1 MNLAFGRL
9 LSFSDRLAGNRRLF
23 LLCLL
28 LFLFSFWVALWVA
41 FPADVLQRRL
51 VSEVTKQ
58 TGVRMQGH
66 NASLLFPI
74 GLEFDLRVFPDM
86 PALAPID
93 LQQLQVSPAWARL
106 FSGAPQIDLQ
116 GSLSDGSLDARV
128 GRNGALQAR
137 LRGVDIAP
145 LQTASQGYRVEGR
158 LSGDFSGEQLS
169 AAMTGEGEFVL
180 QLRETR
186 LLGLERLGL
195 PENLALGLLSLEGR
209 FKERR
214 LSIEKALLT
223 EGALEMS
230 GGGTLLVGETPEQTR
245 LNLNVRLH
253 PTASTPP
260 GLRDLL
266 DLTGVKPTADGSFLL
281 RIGGTL
287 ARPAIR

>member
-1 MNLAFGRL
+1 MIGRL
-9 LSFSDRLAGNRRLF
+9 HSIADRMAGNRRLF

-28 LFLFSFWVALWVA
+28 LFLFSFWIALWIA

-51 VSEVTKQ
+51 VSEVVQ
-58 TGVRMQGH
+58 QSGVKMQGR
-66 NASLLFPI
+66 NASLLFPF
-74 GLEFDLRVFPDM
+74 GLEFDLKIFPTT
-86 PALAPID
+86 PVLAPLD
-93 LQQLQVSPAWARL
+93 LQQLQVSPAWSSL
-106 FSGAPQIDLQ
+106 VSGTPQIDLQ
-116 GSLSDGSLDARV
+116 GKLSGGRFDARAD
-128 GRNGALQAR
+128 RNGTGTLW

-145 LQTASQGYRVEGR
+145 LQRTNQDYRVQGI
-158 LSGDFSGEQLS
+158 LNGDLNGEQLS
-169 AAMTGEGEFVL
+169 AAMTGEGDFIL
-180 QLRETR
+180 QLRDAR
-186 LLGLERLGL
+186 LLGLGRLGL
-195 PENLALGLLSLEGR
+195 PESLALGMLSLEGQ

-266 DLTGVKPTADGSFLL
+266 NLTGVKPTADGSYLL